1 MLLKT
6 SIKELKPIK
15 FNSIILI
22 TINLKINLTQ
32 LGILLF
38 KLLSIKNIPLLVKIL
53 VDKLLLE
60 LFGSISIE
68 LISFK
73 PRPVFL
79 KQIKISGATKKENIA
94 KFRFLILCCILSS
107 V

>member
-1 MLLKT
+1 M
-6 SIKELKPIK
+6 
-15 FNSIILI
+15 
-22 TINLKINLTQ
+22 
-32 LGILLF
+32 LF

-73 PRPVFL
+73 PRPVFI

>member
-38 KLLSIKNIPLLVKIL
+38 K
-53 VDKLLLE
+53 
-60 LFGSISIE
+60 
-68 LISFK
+68 
-73 PRPVFL
+73 
-79 KQIKISGATKKENIA
+79 
-94 KFRFLILCCILSS
+94 
-107 V
+107 